1 MVSKIK
7 RDDVRGDNQGGCPF
21 SARLVIIIIKS
32 DFFFQ
37 PTHLAICHVV
47 MGEDKDGSKRR

>member
-1 MVSKIK
+1 MYEVTIK
-7 RDDVRGDNQGGCPF
+7 GVVRFQ
-21 SARLVIIIIKS
+21 LVFIIIIKS